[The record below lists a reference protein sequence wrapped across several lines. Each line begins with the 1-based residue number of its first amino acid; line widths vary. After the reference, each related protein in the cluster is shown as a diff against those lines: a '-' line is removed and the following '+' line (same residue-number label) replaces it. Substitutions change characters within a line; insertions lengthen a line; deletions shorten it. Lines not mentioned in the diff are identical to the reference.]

1 MKTQVRDLGQVLI
14 DRGWMGEASFERARI
29 RHQRLGGHLTT
40 AVLESGSIAEG
51 RVLQAI
57 GEVHGLPVVGSEEL
71 AQVPAD
77 VVGLLS
83 ARDAIRFRV
92 VPFAATTSRVLVA
105 TDRPDNLKE
114 LDELSFILGRR
125 LSLHVTTEARLAAAL
140 NRFYGY
146 TIPTRLVGLLERLER
161 GFPHADDETAREAR
175 DGEHTRPEAE
185 AMPPAAAG
193 PEPSTAGSE
202 RTRGPRPLEPSRPG
216 GGTGRFRPLS
226 PLVRADPRRTI
237 SLTEEERVALRSG
250 SAVDDGSHH
259 PALLEAIARIELASS
274 ASQIAESLL
283 DGLEPW
289 LERLVVMRGSAG
301 DLVGW
306 KTREAREDV
315 LRLFRVSA
323 DEPSVFADLLEG
335 GPLYVGG
342 LTATEPHERLA
353 ACWDGDLTGT
363 YTVLPVRIGSRPLCV
378 VLGRAKD
385 PAAATVPPEGLRRLR
400 EAAEHAFQTLLDD
413 RRK

>member
-1 MKTQVRDLGQVLI
+1 
-14 DRGWMGEASFERARI
+14 MGEASFERARI

-40 AVLESGSIAEG
+40 AVLESGTVTEG
-51 RVLQAI
+51 RVLQAM
-57 GEVHGLPVVGSEEL
+57 GEAHGLPVVGGEEL
-71 AQVPAD
+71 TQVSAD

-83 ARDAIRFRV
+83 ARDAVRLRV
-92 VPFAATTSRVLVA
+92 VPFAATTSRVDVA

-161 GFPHADDETAREAR
+161 GFPHADEEPGPDADA
-175 DGEHTRPEAE
+175 GEHARPEAE
-185 AMPPAAAG
+185 GTPPAAAG
-193 PEPSTAGSE
+193 PEPQTPAAEAPTPAG
-202 RTRGPRPLEPSRPG
+202 GPRSTEPPRPA
-216 GGTGRFRPLS
+216 GGTARFRPLS

-237 SLTEEERVALRSG
+237 SLTDEERVALRSG
-250 SAVDDGSHH
+250 SAVDDGSRH

-289 LERLVVMRGSAG
+289 LERLVVLRGSAG
-301 DLVGW
+301 ELVGW

-335 GPLYVGG
+335 GPLYAGG
-342 LTATEPHERLA
+342 LAATEPHERLA

-363 YTVLPVRIGSRPLCV
+363 YTALPVRIGTRPICV

-385 PAAATVPPEGLRRLR
+385 PAAATVPPEALRRLR

>member
-1 MKTQVRDLGQVLI
+1 VVKAQVRDLGQVLI

-40 AVLESGSIAEG
+40 AVLESGSVAEG
-51 RVLQAI
+51 RVLQAM
-57 GEVHGLPVVGSEEL
+57 GEVHGLPVVGGEDL
-71 AQVPAD
+71 TQVPAD

-83 ARDAIRFRV
+83 ARDAVRFRV
-92 VPFAATTSRVLVA
+92 VPFAATTSRVDVA

-161 GFPHADDETAREAR
+161 GFPHAGEDAGREAR
-175 DGEHTRPEAE
+175 DEAHARQEAE
-185 AMPPAAAG
+185 GIPPIPVGPEPAAAATAPPG
-193 PEPSTAGSE
+193 STEP
-202 RTRGPRPLEPSRPG
+202 PRPIG
-216 GGTGRFRPLS
+216 GKGRFRPLS
-226 PLVRADPRRTI
+226 PLVPPDPRRTI
-237 SLTEEERVALRSG
+237 SLTDEERVALRSG
-250 SAVDDGSHH
+250 SAVDDGSRH

-289 LERLVVMRGSAG
+289 LERLVVLRGSAG
-301 DLVGW
+301 ELVGW

-315 LRLFRVSA
+315 LRLFRVTA

-335 GPLYVGG
+335 GPLYAGG
-342 LTATEPHERLA
+342 LAATVPHERLA

-363 YTVLPVRIGSRPLCV
+363 YTVLPVRIGTRPICV

-385 PAAATVPPEGLRRLR
+385 PEAATVPPEALRRLR
-400 EAAEHAFQTLLDD
+400 EAAEHAFRTLLDD